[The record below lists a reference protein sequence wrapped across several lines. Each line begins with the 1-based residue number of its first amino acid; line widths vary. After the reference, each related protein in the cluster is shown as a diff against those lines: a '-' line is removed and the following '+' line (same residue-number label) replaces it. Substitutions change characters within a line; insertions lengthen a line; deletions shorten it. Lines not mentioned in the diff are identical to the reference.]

1 MPRLLEIN
9 VASNNGSTG
18 RIAESIGLLSQTNG
32 WECFIAHGSRYSR
45 RTSLDDLSIGSIYT
59 ESLHYLKSF
68 FFDSHGLGS
77 VAPTK
82 KLIDTIKNI
91 KPAIVHLHNIHG
103 YYINYDI
110 LFTALK
116 ELNIPVVWTL
126 HDCWSFTGHCTYFD
140 IIQCEKWKV
149 KCDRCP
155 QRNSYP
161 KSLIDRSSRNFN
173 LKKKLFTSVERMAIV
188 PVSEW
193 LSGLVSNSYLKDYP
207 RYVIHNGIDLSVFHP
222 SEESIKDRLGYR
234 GKKIVLGVADGF
246 GDRKGLGDFITLR
259 KILPSDYEI
268 VLIGVSDSDKKRLP
282 ETILAIPK
290 TESQKVLVDYYSAAD
305 VFINP
310 TYEDN
315 FPTTNIEALA
325 CGTPVITYA
334 TGGSPEAIDS
344 NTGRIV
350 EKGNVVMLRDKIV
363 DLCNDMNSEISS
375 LCRRRVELFFDKDK
389 CYHPYMELFNSLL

>member
-9 VASNNGSTG
+9 VASNKGSTG
-18 RIAESIGLLSQTNG
+18 RIAESIGLLSQANG
-32 WECFIAHGSRYSR
+32 WECFVAHGARYSGK
-45 RTSLDDLSIGSIYT
+45 TNLKDIPIGSINS
-59 ESLHYLKSF
+59 ERLHFLKSIC
-68 FFDSHGLGS
+68 FDSHGLGS
-77 VAPTK
+77 AAPTK
-82 KLIDTIKNI
+82 KLIDSICEI
-91 KPAIVHLHNIHG
+91 RPSIIHLHNIHG
-103 YYINYDI
+103 YYLNYKI
-110 LFTALK
+110 LFEALK
-116 ELNIPVVWTL
+116 NLRLPIVWTL

-140 IIQCEKWKV
+140 RIQCEKWKE

-161 KSLIDRSSRNFN
+161 KALIDRSSRNYN
-173 LKKKLFTSVERMAIV
+173 LKKELFTSIDKMAIV

-193 LSGLVSNSYLKDYP
+193 LSGLVSYSFLKDYP
-207 RYVIHNGIDLSVFHP
+207 RYVIHNGIDISVFHP
-222 SEESIKDRLGYR
+222 SENSIKDRLGYR

-246 GDRKGLGDFITLR
+246 GERKGLDDFIELR
-259 KILPSDYEI
+259 KILPPDYEI
-268 VLIGVSDSDKKRLP
+268 VLIGVSDSDKKKLP

-290 TESQKVLVDYYSAAD
+290 TESQKELVDYYSAAD

-344 NTGRIV
+344 NTGRVV
-350 EKGNVVMLRDKIV
+350 EKGNVVMLRDEIV
-363 DLCNDMNSEISS
+363 DLCNDKGSEISTQ
-375 LCRRRVELFFDKDK
+375 CRRRAELLFDKDK
-389 CYHPYMELFNSLL
+389 CYYPYLELFNSLL